1 MPKLNRKE
9 IILQSRKVQWEE
21 MEVMTFWKGRGQTQE
36 EESIFKLKMRKFLQ
50 RMDKIWFFQMEA
62 Q

>member
-21 MEVMTFWKGRGQTQE
+21 MEVMTFWKGRG
-36 EESIFKLKMRKFLQ
+36 
-50 RMDKIWFFQMEA
+50 
-62 Q
+62 